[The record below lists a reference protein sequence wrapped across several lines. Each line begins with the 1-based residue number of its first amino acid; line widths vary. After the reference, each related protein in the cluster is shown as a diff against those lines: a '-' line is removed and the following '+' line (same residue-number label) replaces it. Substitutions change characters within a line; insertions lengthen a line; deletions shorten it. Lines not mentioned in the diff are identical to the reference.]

1 MESFTHLTKPKIA
14 KVLMAISGVMGLTLF
29 IYANIEPEDG
39 YWFGVMQLLVNSFV
53 FVTWFSGFLVAV
65 TLPGRLFA
73 LVGALIPLLMAMTT
87 LERVLL

>member
-1 MESFTHLTKPKIA
+1 MESFTHLSKPKIA

-29 IYANIEPEDG
+29 IYANIEPEEG
-39 YWFGVMQLLVNSFV
+39 YWFGIMQLVVYSIV
-53 FVTWFSGFLVAV
+53 FLTWFTGFLVAV
-65 TLPGRLFA
+65 TMPGRLFA

>member
-1 MESFTHLTKPKIA
+1 MESFTHLSKPKIA

-29 IYANIEPEDG
+29 IYANIEPEEG
-39 YWFGVMQLLVNSFV
+39 YWFSIMQLMVNSFV
-53 FVTWFSGFLVAV
+53 FVTWFTGFLVAV
-65 TLPGRLFA
+65 TMPGRLFA